1 MLKLQQ
7 QKRTS
12 STIPLTVL
20 TGAIVGSAV
29 ALLFAPR
36 KGRDFRNDIKGKA
49 LELKS
54 RFNNTAIKNS
64 SSDESASH
72 VDIYNKATMHTAK
85 TNNIKE
91 EPRTSKAAAMVN
103 HLKHSKHPGSDQPEI
118 L

>member
-29 ALLFAPR
+29 ALLFAPK
-36 KGRDFRNDIKGKA
+36 KGSEFRSGIKSKA
-49 LELKS
+49 QELKS
-54 RFNNTAIKNS
+54 RFDNMALKSNDEYE
-64 SSDESASH
+64 SDSYS
-72 VDIYNKATMHTAK
+72 KPTMHPVETDNMK
-85 TNNIKE
+85 K
-91 EPRTSKAAAMVN
+91 EPRTTKAAAMVS
-103 HLKHSKHPGSDQPEI
+103 HLKHSKPPGNEHPEI